1 MTAQILAA
9 ELGTLIQDSKRKNTE
24 LRTAAEQSLQD
35 LKSLPN
41 TSESQLSAG
50 ELIPYQQS
58 ESELTLGKTSHDAR
72 TSYHHS
78 LLLAILTMP
87 NSRPPGYLASRG

>member
-24 LRTAAEQSLQD
+24 LRTAAEKSLQD
-35 LKSLPN
+35 LKALPQ

-50 ELIPYQQS
+50 KHKDQMLKFA
-58 ESELTLGKTSHDAR
+58 LTIIKTSQGVH
-72 TSYHHS
+72 TSYHHF
-78 LLLAILTMP
+78 
-87 NSRPPGYLASRG
+87 